1 MTMLP
6 TKIRDPSSNRR
17 PVFPDLFA
25 FLLLLCGLT
34 WLMAKGME
42 TLGYPWQWYR
52 VPRYIL
58 TFGKEGLSP
67 GPILEGLFITVKI
80 VSIDKGVVKLG
91 IDAPHNI
98 RVLRSE
104 LIRAVEDANKEASSG
119 LGDASLLQQ
128 LVGKLKL

>member
-1 MTMLP
+1 ML
-6 TKIRDPSSNRR
+6 
-17 PVFPDLFA
+17 
-25 FLLLLCGLT
+25 
-34 WLMAKGME
+34 
-42 TLGYPWQWYR
+42 
-52 VPRYIL
+52 IL
-58 TFGKEGLSP
+58 SRKAEESIIIADT
-67 GPILEGLFITVKI
+67 ITVKI